1 MLWKPLRHLTGLRCV
16 WRYRPWLS
24 PYLDGGIDA
33 RNRARLERH
42 LATCELCRGEYED
55 MRFASRL
62 AAQVAL
68 PEQAPGPL
76 PEALSQQPSKPA
88 AALSRG
94 IRIRLAPLA
103 AVLLVILSA
112 AAFWY
117 YTHPSNAPWEVARV
131 DGAPKIGAEAI
142 GETGRL
148 AKGEW
153 LETDGSSRA
162 RISVGRIGEVKVEPN
177 TRLRLVETRLTEH
190 RLALARG
197 RLHASIWAPPRLF
210 FVDTPSA
217 VAADLGCVYSLEVD
231 DTGGSVL
238 RVTSGWVAFETAGR
252 QSKVPAGA
260 MCATRPE
267 IGPGTPYF
275 EDAPEALRHALAK
288 FDFESDGA
296 EALTTV
302 LNEAR
307 VRDTL
312 TLWHLLA
319 HVSQDDRGRVYD
331 RLAAFASPPA
341 GVTREGVLQLD
352 QKMLAAWR
360 EKLEPVWLPESMPT
374 LRKVWR
380 WLWR

>member
-1 MLWKPLRHLTGLRCV
+1 MLWKQLQNLIHLRCT
-16 WRYRPWLS
+16 WRYQRWLS
-24 PYLDGGIDA
+24 PYLDGELDA
-33 RNRARLERH
+33 PRRAQLEDH
-42 LATCELCRGEYED
+42 LAVCEFCRRACEELH
-55 MRFASRL
+55 FASRL
-62 AAQVAL
+62 AQQVIL
-68 PEQAPGPL
+68 PERAPGRLPTPL
-76 PEALSQQPSKPA
+76 RQPVKPSRALFQRGLRFRLVSIA
-88 AALSRG
+88 AG
-94 IRIRLAPLA
+94 
-103 AVLLVILSA
+103 LLVITIA
-112 AAFWY
+112 AVGWY

-131 DGAPKIGAEAI
+131 AGAPKIGAEAI
-142 GETGRL
+142 NDTGKL

-153 LETDGSSRA
+153 LETDGASRA
-162 RISVGRIGEVKVEPN
+162 RVSVGRIGEVQIEPN
-177 TRLRLVETRLTEH
+177 TRLRLVETRITEH

-197 RLHASIWAPPRLF
+197 RMQAYIWAPPRLF

-217 VAADLGCVYSLEVD
+217 VAADLGCAYSLEVD
-231 DTGGSVL
+231 DAGASLL

-260 MCATRPE
+260 RCVTRPGV
-267 IGPGTPYF
+267 GPGTPYF
-275 EDAPEALRHALAK
+275 EDASEKMRQALSN

-319 HVSQDDRGRVYD
+319 RVSQEDRSRVYD
-331 RLAAFASPPA
+331 CLAAFSPPPE

-352 QKMLAAWR
+352 QKMLTAWR
-360 EKLEPVWLPESMPT
+360 EKLEPIWLPESMPT
-374 LRKVWR
+374 LRKFWR